1 MSLDANQMTEGP
13 AVADTN
19 TNINHWPRLSEEMV
33 LFILGHLPQKDLVNV
48 SMINRKFR
56 DLSRDGSL
64 WTEVT
69 LDYEDIKRKAET
81 CRKLVERCKKLA
93 SLKISNKSLNN
104 WKPLNIMTVVIRA
117 KETLKSLAVDF
128 SMETWTPAAMAKLGR
143 LKNLTS
149 LTMSFHTETN
159 VMNGYAGAKML
170 EELANL
176 DRLEV
181 LNLVIKHNYSF
192 HTNTNSLPV
201 MKTVFQKLKKLK
213 NVKISPSH
221 YDESL
226 VVTLAKNNPDLTG
239 LHLMNYPSLSDECV
253 DLLANSCPGFQEFNI
268 SFTHSDIEM
277 TKLSSSIPNLKHL
290 LVGGCYGARGGI
302 VVEEQLIK
310 IVEKFRR
317 LERIDLET
325 RFCHFALT
333 DSGVERIV
341 RAAEDLKHLGL
352 GWAPRVTK
360 DLVERLRIEY
370 PDLDIRNNC
379 Y

>member
-1 MSLDANQMTEGP
+1 
-13 AVADTN
+13 
-19 TNINHWPRLSEEMV
+19 MV

-64 WTEVT
+64 WTELT
-69 LDYEDIKRKAET
+69 LDYVDIKRKAET

-93 SLKISNKSLNN
+93 SLKISNESDN

-117 KETLKSLAVDF
+117 KETLKSLAVDL
-128 SMETWTPAAMAKLGR
+128 SMLTWTPAAMAKLGR

-176 DRLEV
+176 NKLEV
-181 LNLVIKHNYSF
+181 LNLVIKHNPSF
-192 HTNTNSLPV
+192 QNSHTNSLPV
-201 MKTVFQKLKKLK
+201 MKTMFQKLKKLK

-253 DLLANSCPGFQEFNI
+253 DLLVNSCPGLQEFNI

-277 TKLSSSIPNLKHL
+277 TKLTSSIPNLKHL

-310 IVEKFRR
+310 IVDKFRR
-317 LERIDLET
+317 LERIDLAGD
-325 RFCHFALT
+325 HYALT

-341 RAAEDLKHLGL
+341 GAAEDLKHLNL
-352 GWAPRVTK
+352 GWAPRVTE
-360 DLVERLRIEY
+360 DLLERLRMEY
-370 PDLDIRNNC
+370 PDLDIRNKW